1 VDVGLFYFMA
11 NISVTLN
18 FTSEQ
23 KEDFELFVTNK
34 GSITILDDPMARNGY
49 GALITISREDWEDIV
64 KFVKRQQK
72 NI

>member
-11 NISVTLN
+11 YIFELARFSPEDNR
-18 FTSEQ
+18 
-23 KEDFELFVTNK
+23 DFELSVGND
-34 GSITILDDPMARNGY
+34 GSVRIRELDGEFLMVITDVV
-49 GALITISREDWEDIV
+49 WEDLV